1 MDNNINQ
8 DELETVEETTQ
19 YTLDDA
25 LIEEY
30 APIVMS
36 KEYPVNSTV
45 EGVITNIAVFQD
57 KDWTSKKLLFTRTG
71 KPKLKACITIMVT
84 DHSDDKSC
92 VGQLGSF
99 FLNCHNQ
106 DWREFVK
113 EAKKQQAWN
122 GKITDV
128 LCEGVTV
135 SYTYNG
141 RETFELDS
149 GLAVLRNSF
158 TLRAY
163 PDNKPDTKPQQVTSD
178 NDNKQTILSLRANGM
193 NDELIDEVLKLEPGT
208 AKQTR

>member
-25 LIEEY
+25 QFEEY

-36 KEYPVNSTV
+36 KEYPVNSAV

-84 DHSDDKSC
+84 DHSDDESC

-106 DWREFVK
+106 DWRDFVK

-122 GKITDV
+122 GKITDI
-128 LCEGVTV
+128 LREGVTV

-158 TLRAY
+158 TLKAY
-163 PDNKPDTKPQQVTSD
+163 PDEPATISKTIRDTVNKE
-178 NDNKQTILSLRANGM
+178 TILSLRANGM

>member
-1 MDNNINQ
+1 MNNNIDQ
-8 DELETVEETTQ
+8 DEQDTGEETTQ

-36 KEYPVNSTV
+36 KEFPVNSTV
-45 EGVITNIAVFQD
+45 EGVITNIALFQD
-57 KDWTSKKLLFTRTG
+57 KDWTTKKLLFTRTG

-84 DHSDDKSC
+84 NHSGDKSC

-99 FLNCHNQ
+99 FLNCYNQ
-106 DWREFVK
+106 DWRSFLEWV
-113 EAKKQQAWN
+113 KKQPAWN
-122 GKITDV
+122 GKITDI
-128 LCEGVTV
+128 LREGVTV

-158 TLRAY
+158 TLKAY
-163 PDNKPDTKPQQVTSD
+163 PDSKPKTTLKATSKTD
-178 NDNKQTILSLRANGM
+178 IKQTILSLRANGM
-193 NDELIDEVLKLEPGT
+193 DDELIDKVLKLAPGT
-208 AKQTR
+208 AEQIH

>member
-8 DELETVEETTQ
+8 DEQDTGEETTQ

-45 EGVITNIAVFQD
+45 EGVITNITVFQD

-106 DWREFVK
+106 DWRDFVK

-122 GKITDV
+122 GKITDI
-128 LCEGVTV
+128 LREGVTV

-158 TLRAY
+158 TLKAY
-163 PDNKPDTKPQQVTSD
+163 PDEPATISKTIRDTVNKE
-178 NDNKQTILSLRANGM
+178 TILSLRANGM